1 VPWAHAESYL
11 GFALTMLS
19 RSDSG
24 TEHLHE
30 SIAASNQALLVYSP
44 KNHPMDWSFS
54 KYTIGVAQY
63 NLALRERS
71 GARLKEAEATL
82 NESQSVLS
90 KDKNPEE
97 WTRDEETL
105 DELHADLH
113 KFD

>member
-1 VPWAHAESYL
+1 M
-11 GFALTMLS
+11 MLAKT
-19 RSDSG
+19 DSG

-44 KNHPMDWSFS
+44 KNNPIDWSFS

-90 KDKNPEE
+90 KDKDPEQ
-97 WTRDEETL
+97 WTAGKETL
-105 DELHADLH
+105 DELQADLH